1 MTLLLMLLGVLPR
14 ALRHASRGATIR
26 IPRARF
32 ASCAAPIAVVHRL
45 PTSADTL
52 ALGARIAQLAQPGD
66 QILLRGDYGAGK
78 TCLTRGFVRA
88 WLQSPDEPV
97 TSPSYLIDNVY
108 PDDDGSALCAGVT
121 VHHMDLWRLAEGKV
135 TELVDLPHVFTECVS
150 LIEWPDRLGAANVPA
165 AYLAVDLVHDA
176 PPDDE
181 EEDFDDDAP
190 RTATLT
196 AVGDAWAPR
205 LAQLAPEDVG

>member
-1 MTLLLMLLGVLPR
+1 M
-14 ALRHASRGATIR
+14 
-26 IPRARF
+26 
-32 ASCAAPIAVVHRL
+32 
-45 PTSADTL
+45 
-52 ALGARIAQLAQPGD
+52 AQPGD
-66 QILLRGDYGAGK
+66 KILLRGDYGAGK

-88 WLQSPDEPV
+88 WLALSHGVDV
-97 TSPSYLIDNVY
+97 AVGSLIDNVY

-135 TELVDLPHVFTECVS
+135 TELVDLPKVFAECVS

-176 PPDDE
+176 TPDDE

>member
-1 MTLLLMLLGVLPR
+1 M
-14 ALRHASRGATIR
+14 
-26 IPRARF
+26 
-32 ASCAAPIAVVHRL
+32 
-45 PTSADTL
+45 
-52 ALGARIAQLAQPGD
+52 
-66 QILLRGDYGAGK
+66 
-78 TCLTRGFVRA
+78 
-88 WLQSPDEPV
+88 
-97 TSPSYLIDNVY
+97 
-108 PDDDGSALCAGVT
+108 T

-135 TELVDLPHVFTECVS
+135 TELVDLPKVFAECVS

-165 AYLAVDLVHDA
+165 AYLAVELVHDA

-205 LAQLAPEDVG
+205 LAELAPEDVG